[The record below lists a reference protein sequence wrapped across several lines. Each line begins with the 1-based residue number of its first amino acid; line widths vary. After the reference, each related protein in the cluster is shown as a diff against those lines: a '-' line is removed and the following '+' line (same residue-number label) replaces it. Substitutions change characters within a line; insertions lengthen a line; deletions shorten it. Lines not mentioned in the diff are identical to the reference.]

1 MEVTGCYTSMRH
13 AGRVIRIKPTLK
25 WSGNVSAVPGSHLVV
40 WRGAEIFRNWL
51 WKSYRTWSLSLTPY
65 QRPGD
70 GSRFIASFLF
80 LGLLSI
86 SRFVLGNKDWTEK
99 RFYRQAQFSG
109 HSGPI
114 SVPTTCPVF
123 CPPTLWLLTKRP
135 PQVLFKDILLCVK
148 HCAICFS
155 NLFNPSHAPG
165 TQNCLIL
172 IRSAQ
177 VDTDHK
183 MQIQDVTFV
192 FFDCKIQASSLCL
205 LWIFLSV
212 YKRADTS
219 FISDIKEQSMGSQR
233 VRHDWA
239 TQQ

>member
-1 MEVTGCYTSMRH
+1 MSALYLGAIWSCGKEQKPSEIGCERVTGHGASLWPLTKDPVMGADLLLHFYSWGFLVFPGLCWE
-13 AGRVIRIKPTLK
+13 IRIELR
-25 WSGNVSAVPGSHLVV
+25 
-40 WRGAEIFRNWL
+40 RG
-51 WKSYRTWSLSLTPY
+51 
-65 QRPGD
+65 
-70 GSRFIASFLF
+70 FIDRLSFLGTQVPF
-80 LGLLSI
+80 LYLQHVLY
-86 SRFVLGNKDWTEK
+86 FVHL
-99 RFYRQAQFSG
+99 
-109 HSGPI
+109 
-114 SVPTTCPVF
+114 
-123 CPPTLWLLTKRP
+123 LWLLTKRP
-135 PQVLFKDILLCVK
+135 PQVLFKDVILCVK

-155 NLFNPSHAPG
+155 NLFNPSHIPG

-212 YKRADTS
+212 YKRADIS